1 MTGVDLNRQ
10 QPMVAAVFEHAV
22 DGDNS
27 IRAPPSRRSAADVQF
42 APGARRRERRDSGLA
57 TNGYDHTFV

>member
-10 QPMVAAVFEHAV
+10 QLMVAALFERV
-22 DGDNS
+22 VVGGNS
-27 IRAPPSRRSAADVQF
+27 IRAPPSWRSAADVQF
-42 APGARRRERRDSGLA
+42 APGARRRERRGFGLA